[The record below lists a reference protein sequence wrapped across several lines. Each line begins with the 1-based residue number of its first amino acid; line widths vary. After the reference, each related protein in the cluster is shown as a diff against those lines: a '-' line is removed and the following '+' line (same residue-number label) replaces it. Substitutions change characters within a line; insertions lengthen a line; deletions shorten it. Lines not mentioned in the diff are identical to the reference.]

1 MGLKAQS
8 WKCGQ
13 TWSQG
18 CNHRGENFKYL
29 NPILKGGSFCPTL
42 QRSQLTYS
50 RGYVPVKVLDLISK
64 REDYSDPRYFS
75 VELKFQHTKN
85 EKISLV
91 YMFSDNLFL
100 HWSPDFVVKICS
112 SILQDCIFQ
121 ICTSKCLT
129 WKVKEK
135 WSVNNYFL
143 DSFFYI
149 LKKKFKKET
158 H

>member
-1 MGLKAQS
+1 MQIECALKYEAIYDCYTQ
-8 WKCGQ
+8 KEEANLREKFLLDQMEQAVNETQLG
-13 TWSQG
+13 
-18 CNHRGENFKYL
+18 RVFKFT
-29 NPILKGGSFCPTL
+29 NKNS
-42 QRSQLTYS
+42 
-50 RGYVPVKVLDLISK
+50 
-64 REDYSDPRYFS
+64 RYFS

-158 H
+158 HTFSNFSCMFLNPNIFFL